1 MGKRNRIIA
10 IGMICI
16 GMLMLSG
23 KWISFLSLVA
33 LLLLLFGIYKIR
45 NGDIKKGYTFLA
57 IGAILILLDNLI
69 LVVAISLISLGLFYG
84 KSKKMHPNEGFI
96 QKMSFMSNF
105 DWDQSP
111 WVMKSMS
118 VWHVLG
124 ESDLDL
130 SLGMPEERETIIVFQ
145 GVMGDM
151 DLDIP
156 DYYGVEI
163 EAFVLF
169 GSIDFDG
176 KKDSGMMNRLTWKSA
191 NYMDTDYKVKVI
203 VSYIVGDID
212 IRLI

>member
-1 MGKRNRIIA
+1 
-10 IGMICI
+10 MICI

-23 KWISFLSLVA
+23 KWLSFLSLVA

-57 IGAILILLDNLI
+57 IGAVLILLDNLI

-84 KSKKMHPNEGFI
+84 KSKKSHSNEGFI

-176 KKDSGMMNRLTWKSA
+176 KKDSGMMNRLTWRSA
-191 NYMDTDYKVKVI
+191 NYVDTDYKVKVI

>member
-1 MGKRNRIIA
+1 
-10 IGMICI
+10 MICI

>member
-23 KWISFLSLVA
+23 RWISFLSLVA

-57 IGAILILLDNLI
+57 IGAVLILLDNLI

-84 KSKKMHPNEGFI
+84 KSKKSHPNEGFI

-176 KKDSGMMNRLTWKSA
+176 KKDSGMMNRLTWRSA
-191 NYMDTDYKVKVI
+191 NYADTDYKVKVI